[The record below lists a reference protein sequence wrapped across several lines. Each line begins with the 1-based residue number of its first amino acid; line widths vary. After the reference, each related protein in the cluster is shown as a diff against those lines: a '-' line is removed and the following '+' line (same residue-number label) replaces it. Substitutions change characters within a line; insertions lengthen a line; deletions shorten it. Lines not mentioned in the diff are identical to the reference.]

1 MILTGVLINAAA
13 VAAGGVLGT
22 LGGRLMPEKMKQTVL
37 AATGLVSIVIGIS
50 GAIGSSNQLI
60 PILSLVIGSVIGEL
74 LHIEDGVTRAGDWLQ
89 KRFGK
94 SGSITEGFVTGSLVF
109 AAGAMAVMGAL
120 ESGLKNDHTI
130 LMTKSVLD
138 MAGSVAFAGSLGIG
152 VAFSALSILVLEGT
166 VALLA
171 SLLTGV
177 LTDAVIT
184 EISVT
189 GSLIIIG
196 VGLNVLSDQAA
207 HYEHDPG
214 AAAAHPSLPLH
225 VKEFTMS
232 FEGYSPAALDF
243 LWGIRFNNE
252 RGWFLAHKEDYQSHV
267 LAPTRALGEQV
278 YDAMHEKYPHE
289 PFLLKMSR
297 IYRDARRLHGQGP
310 YKDHLWFCIRAGGE
324 DWTGRPTFYF
334 EVAPDYYSYGMG
346 FWAPKAALMEAYRR
360 RIDLHPQELE
370 KLVRKFNRQ
379 TQFVLTGQEYKR
391 KKGETSPLLEPWYN
405 RKSLN
410 FQHEL
415 PPDERLFS
423 PELAQDI
430 ITGFDG
436 LMPLY
441 KYFDALCA
449 AEAAGE
455 K

>member
-37 AATGLVSIVIGIS
+37 AATGLVSIGIGIS

-130 LMTKSVLD
+130 LMAKSVID

-152 VAFSALSILVLEGT
+152 VAFSALSVLVLEGT
-166 VALLA
+166 VTLLA

-196 VGLNVLSDQAA
+196 VALNVLGLTKLRIMNMTPALL
-207 HYEHDPG
+207 
-214 AAAAHPSLPLH
+214 LPIL
-225 VKEFTMS
+225 
-232 FEGYSPAALDF
+232 LC
-243 LWGIRFNNE
+243 RF
-252 RGWFLAHKEDYQSHV
+252 
-267 LAPTRALGEQV
+267 
-278 YDAMHEKYPHE
+278 M
-289 PFLLKMSR
+289 
-297 IYRDARRLHGQGP
+297 
-310 YKDHLWFCIRAGGE
+310 
-324 DWTGRPTFYF
+324 
-334 EVAPDYYSYGMG
+334 
-346 FWAPKAALMEAYRR
+346 
-360 RIDLHPQELE
+360 
-370 KLVRKFNRQ
+370 
-379 TQFVLTGQEYKR
+379 
-391 KKGETSPLLEPWYN
+391 
-405 RKSLN
+405 
-410 FQHEL
+410 
-415 PPDERLFS
+415 
-423 PELAQDI
+423 
-430 ITGFDG
+430 
-436 LMPLY
+436 
-441 KYFDALCA
+441 
-449 AEAAGE
+449 
-455 K
+455 